1 MSVPY
6 TAAFGQNADMAR
18 ARILVI
24 EDDDAIRT
32 AVNAALSAEDYEV
45 RAQPD
50 GLKAEQVAESFRPD
64 LAILDVRMPAGPD
77 GFTICRRL
85 RQMGDVPTLFV
96 TAADSLDDRL
106 VGFEAGGDDY
116 LVKPFETR
124 ELLARVGALLRR
136 SGRLNPTI
144 LRVADLVI
152 DIEAGAAS
160 RGDTKLLPTH
170 TEFELLVA
178 LARHPGRVLSK
189 VQLLTIVWGYES
201 MDVNLVEVHVSS
213 LRRKLEAAGPRL
225 IQTVRG
231 TGYVLRG

>member
-1 MSVPY
+1 MPISAASGK
-6 TAAFGQNADMAR
+6 TAAMAR

-24 EDDDAIRT
+24 EDDNAIRT
-32 AVNAALSAEDYEV
+32 ALDAALCAEDYEV
-45 RAQPD
+45 RTQPD
-50 GLKAEQVAESFRPD
+50 GWKAEQVAESFRPD
-64 LAILDVRMPAGPD
+64 LVILDVRMPVGPD

-85 RQMGDVPTLFV
+85 RQMGDLPTLFV

-136 SGRLNPTI
+136 SGRLAPTI
-144 LRVADLVI
+144 LRVADLVV
-152 DIEAGAAS
+152 DTEAGAAS
-160 RGDTKLLPTH
+160 RGDTKLGLTH
-170 TEFELLVA
+170 TEYELLVA

-189 VQLLTIVWGYES
+189 VQLLTMVWGYESS

-213 LRRKLEAAGPRL
+213 LRRKLEAVGPRL

-231 TGYVLRG
+231 TGYVIRG

>member
-1 MSVPY
+1 
-6 TAAFGQNADMAR
+6 MAL

-24 EDDDAIRT
+24 EDDAAIRT
-32 AVNAALSAEDYEV
+32 ALAAALSAEDYEV

-50 GLKAEQVAESFRPD
+50 GSKAEQVAESFRPD
-64 LAILDVRMPAGPD
+64 LAILDVRMPFGPD

-85 RQMGDVPTLFV
+85 RQMGDLPTLFV

-106 VGFEAGGDDY
+106 VGFEAGADDY

-124 ELLARVGALLRR
+124 ELLARVSALLRR
-136 SGRLNPTI
+136 SGRLAPTI
-144 LRVADLVI
+144 LRVGDLVV
-152 DIEAGAAS
+152 DTEAGAAS
-160 RGDTKLLPTH
+160 RGDTKLELTH

-189 VQLLTIVWGYES
+189 VQLLTMVWGYEPT
-201 MDVNLVEVHVSS
+201 DVNLVEVHISS
-213 LRRKLEAAGPRL
+213 LRRKLESAGPRL

-231 TGYVLRG
+231 TGYVIRG